1 MAAKNSV
8 AELAVFSGKPLF
20 PSFIHVGR
28 PNLGSAEVFN
38 TFVKQIWDTKVLAN
52 NGPIAQEFE
61 AELARYLGVKHVLV
75 VCNGTVALELAAR
88 ALSLRG
94 EVIVPSFTFIAT
106 AHCLKWQEITPV
118 FCDVDPVTH
127 TIDPKQLERLITPNT
142 TGILGVHLWG
152 QPCQIEQ
159 LQEVATKHNI
169 KLFFDAAHAF
179 GCSYKGNKIGNFG
192 NCEVFSFHATK
203 FFNACEGGAIAT
215 NDDELARKIKLM
227 RNFGFVGYDNVQ
239 HIGTNGKMIELSA
252 AMGLTNLSNVPS
264 FVARNRENYEAYR
277 AGLANVPGIE
287 MFQFNHNGCE
297 YNYQYV
303 VLLVDEKRFGIRRDQ
318 LVCLL
323 TAENLSARRYFYP
336 GCHRMQPYKALFPNA
351 HLLLPITEK
360 LCDQVICVPTGTS
373 ISSDQIKAA
382 CELIHWV
389 QLHAQ
394 ELTTC
399 PDNIEPSP
407 QQLARK

>member
-1 MAAKNSV
+1 MS
-8 AELAVFSGKPLF
+8 ELAVFSRKPLF

-28 PNLGSAEVFN
+28 PNLGSQEMFAS
-38 TFVKQIWDTKVLAN
+38 FVQKIWDTKVLAN

-61 AELARYLGVKHVLV
+61 AELARFLGVKHVLV

-88 ALSLRG
+88 ALGLRG

-118 FCDVDPVTH
+118 FCDVDPITH
-127 TIDPKQLERLITPNT
+127 TVDPKQLERLITPNT

-152 QPCQIEQ
+152 QPCAVEQ
-159 LQEVATKHNI
+159 LQDFATKHNI

-179 GCSYKGNKIGNFG
+179 GCSYKGRKIGNFG
-192 NCEVFSFHATK
+192 DCEVFSFHATK

-252 AMGLTNLSNVPS
+252 AMGITNLSQVPV
-264 FVARNRENYEAYR
+264 FVARNRENYEVYR
-277 AGLANVPGIE
+277 EGLSNVPGIDLFE
-287 MFQFNHNGCE
+287 YKAPLCE
-297 YNYQYV
+297 YNYQYI
-303 VLLVDEKRFGIRRDQ
+303 VLLVDEKRYGLRRDQ
-318 LVCLL
+318 LVCIL

-351 HLLLPITEK
+351 NLLLPVTEM
-360 LCDQVICVPTGTS
+360 LCERAVCLPTGTS
-373 ISSDQIKAA
+373 ISLEEIKTA
-382 CELIHWV
+382 CELIRWV
-389 QLHAQ
+389 HHHAS
-394 ELTTC
+394 ELKAC

-407 QQLARK
+407 QQLAKK